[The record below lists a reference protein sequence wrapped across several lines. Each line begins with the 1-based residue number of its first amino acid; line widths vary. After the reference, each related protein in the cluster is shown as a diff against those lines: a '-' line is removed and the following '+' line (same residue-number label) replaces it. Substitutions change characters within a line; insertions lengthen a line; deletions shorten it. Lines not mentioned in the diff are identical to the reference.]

1 MKRFEAILE
10 EDNNAKVRD
19 RMLEAYLCLMRK
31 S

>member
-10 EDNNAKVRD
+10 EDKNVKVRD
-19 RMLEAYLCLMRK
+19 RMFEAYLCLMRK